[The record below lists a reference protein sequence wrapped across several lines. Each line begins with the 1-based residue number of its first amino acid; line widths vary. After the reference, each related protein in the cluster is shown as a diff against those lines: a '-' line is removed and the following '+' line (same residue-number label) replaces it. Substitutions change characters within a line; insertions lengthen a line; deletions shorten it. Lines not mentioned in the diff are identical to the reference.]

1 MHEFYHCGGM
11 YIYFYRHPHEKTITI
26 RKGLVAWTQN
36 GFLLPWGGLAS
47 QWLCFKAGNE
57 PLLKAA
63 HTSFGIP
70 VELLKNQSDDNAET
84 PETHFVYL
92 MDQTFSQQPVGITS
106 EAEINSCLYQWGSS
120 RLTYGTSLYLQ
131 VKVRLQSANDDAK
144 LHRQRLTVWLP

>member
-1 MHEFYHCGGM
+1 MLLTNNNHHLNAWVLSLWWHVHLFLQTSTWKNNHHSK
-11 YIYFYRHPHEKTITI
+11 RTI
-26 RKGLVAWTQN
+26 VAWTQN

-131 VKVRLQSANDDAK
+131 VKVRLQK
-144 LHRQRLTVWLP
+144 CQWWC